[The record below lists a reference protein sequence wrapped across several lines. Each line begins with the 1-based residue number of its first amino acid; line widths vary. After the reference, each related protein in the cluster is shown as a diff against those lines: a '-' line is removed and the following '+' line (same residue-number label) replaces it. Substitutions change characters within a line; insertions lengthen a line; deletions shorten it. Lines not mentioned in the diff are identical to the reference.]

1 MTPAATKPGNEL
13 VLRHSKPLDIRK
25 HKAAWLNIEHLRKL
39 QADLRKFADFVLAH
53 PRKVIVEHCY
63 ICRSEKRRPF
73 AVTYGIPYHE
83 CQECAHVYAGVR
95 LSPEDLAAYYKQEYF
110 VDSVFMD
117 ESVVEQRQQMV
128 QEPKLS
134 FVAEFVRTA
143 RRKWLDVGT
152 GNGAV
157 VACARGLGFDAH
169 GLELGTQAI
178 EFARKVFHVELSPRS
193 IYEELRHGGPAAYDV
208 ISFFMVLEHATDP
221 CEQVAAA
228 SELLAPGGLLAV
240 EVPTATSLSA
250 ISDSSYPDHGLRQ
263 CVGDHIMLYSE
274 KSVTRL
280 VESSGFRVEG
290 IWYMGQDVFN
300 LVIHLALQD
309 SAFLQSKLCDFLLDN
324 NNVLQ
329 AAVDHRHFSDEI
341 VLVARKE

>member
-1 MTPAATKPGNEL
+1 MNSAATKLTDGII
-13 VLRHSKPLDIRK
+13 VRHSKPLDIRK
-25 HKAAWLNIEHLRKL
+25 HKAGWLSIEYLRKL
-39 QADLRKFADFVLAH
+39 QADLRKFAEFVLAH
-53 PRKVIVEHCY
+53 PRKVIVERCY
-63 ICRSEKRRPF
+63 ICQSEHRRPF
-73 AVTYGIPYHE
+73 AVTYGIPYYE

-110 VDSVFMD
+110 VDTVFMD

-134 FVAEFVRTA
+134 FVADFVRTA
-143 RRKWLDVGT
+143 RKRWLDVGA

-157 VACARGLGFDAH
+157 VACARDLGFDAH

-178 EFARKVFHVELSPRS
+178 EFARKMFHVELSPHS
-193 IYEELRHGGPAAYDV
+193 IYDELRLSGPAAYDIV
-208 ISFFMVLEHATDP
+208 SFFMVLEHATDP
-221 CEQVAAA
+221 REQLVAA
-228 SELLAPGGLLAV
+228 SELLAPGGLIAV

-250 ISDSSYPDHGLRQ
+250 ISDASYPDHGLRQ

-274 KSVTRL
+274 NSATQL
-280 VESSGFRVEG
+280 VVSSGFRVEG

-300 LVIHLALQD
+300 LVLHLALQD
-309 SAFLQSKLCDFLLDN
+309 PAFLQSKLCDFLLDN

-329 AAVDHRHFSDEI
+329 EAIDHRHFSDEI
-341 VLVARKE
+341 VLVARKG